1 MPRLHSCLHCLN
13 NKWKDV
19 PTFFSSIL
27 LRLQRG
33 RPTSSSLLEN
43 IENILALYNS
53 ENEQT
58 SCLWEK
64 RIWKNITPRPKKK
77 LKIFDKSLAKCV
89 IHMQKGDSLY
99 IYARSWYNLS
109 TLAIILTIS
118 DLNSS
123 KCCTISTLDL
133 MFSTSWARFLSFAN
147 WETLFIFLDTSALC
161 GLYCK
166 AVWKALRA
174 YNIRTEKT

>member
-1 MPRLHSCLHCLN
+1 M
-13 NKWKDV
+13 
-19 PTFFSSIL
+19 
-27 LRLQRG
+27 
-33 RPTSSSLLEN
+33 TSQLSPLSQQQMKRRAS
-43 IENILALYNS
+43 NILQLHTSQTAKRETNFIVLIGKYWKHSRIIQFREWADLMLMREENMEKYNTKT
-53 ENEQT
+53 Q
-58 SCLWEK
+58 
-64 RIWKNITPRPKKK
+64 KK
-77 LKIFDKSLAKCV
+77 LKIYDKSLAKCV

-166 AVWKALRA
+166 AVWKALKA
-174 YNIRTEKT
+174 YNIQTEKT